1 MDSKKCTVKR
11 IDVKFCKCLE
21 IFTMLNNILVLLG
34 DKIISKIMDFGKK
47 KDSQFLASLFVRWA
61 MTGSNRRH
69 FGCKPNALPAELIA
83 LTFVTI

>member
-34 DKIISKIMDFGKK
+34 DKIITKIMVF
-47 KDSQFLASLFVRWA
+47 
-61 MTGSNRRH
+61 
-69 FGCKPNALPAELIA
+69 E
-83 LTFVTI
+83 